1 MANSSEPGAA
11 SCPLCG
17 SPPDDTCA
25 VSTPDRAQPTDE
37 TFCVAVCS
45 SCGGGWTLPAASAD
59 ELASFYPDTY
69 GAYRVETGFLAVV
82 QRAGLKVLLDHALRR
97 PPLRALSRM
106 GAGALLDVGC
116 GRGDLAGALVR
127 HGWRVVGVDPSSS
140 ACAIARGRGVDARVG
155 TLQTVSL
162 EGGSFDAV
170 VMTHALEHVPDV
182 RADLGRIRRLLRPGG
197 VLVISVPN
205 FASWQRERF
214 GSDWFPL
221 ELPRHRTHFTPSSL
235 EHVLTH
241 QGFDVDSV
249 STGSDNGFAL
259 LASLQYRFA
268 GRLLFTR
275 GPAAWAGYAFS
286 PFNRL
291 IDRLSGMGALLHA
304 VARKPP
310 ADREPGST
318 PPRAP

>member
-1 MANSSEPGAA
+1 MANSSEPGAER
-11 SCPLCG
+11 CRLCG
-17 SPPDDTCA
+17 SPPADMCA

-45 SCGGGWTLPAASAD
+45 SCGGGWTLPVASAD

-97 PPLRALSRM
+97 PPLRTLSRM
-106 GAGALLDVGC
+106 PAGTLLDVGC
-116 GRGDLAGALVR
+116 GRGDLAGAFVR
-127 HGWRVVGVDPSSS
+127 HGWRVVGVEPSSS
-140 ACAIARGRGVDARVG
+140 ACTIARGRGVDARVG
-155 TLQTVSL
+155 TLETVSL
-162 EGGSFDAV
+162 EAGSFDAV

-182 RADLGRIRRLLRPGG
+182 RADLGRIHRLLRPGG

-214 GSDWFPL
+214 GADWFPL

-235 EHVLTH
+235 GYVLTH
-241 QGFDVDSV
+241 QGFEVDSV
-249 STGSDNGFAL
+249 TTGSDNGFAL
-259 LASLQYRFA
+259 LASLQYRLA

-286 PFNRL
+286 PINRL
-291 IDRLSGMGALLHA
+291 IDRLRGSGALLHA
-304 VARKPP
+304 VARRPV
-310 ADREPGST
+310 AGHDSGST
-318 PPRAP
+318 PPQVP